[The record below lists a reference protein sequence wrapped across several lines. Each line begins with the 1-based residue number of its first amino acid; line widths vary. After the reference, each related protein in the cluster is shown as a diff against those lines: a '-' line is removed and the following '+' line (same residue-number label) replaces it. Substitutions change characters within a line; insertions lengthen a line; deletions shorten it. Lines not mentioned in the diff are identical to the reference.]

1 MLINFYWAYLR
12 CKYFAYFC
20 PILFY
25 EELIL
30 CYSFV
35 QQYLLSSYCLIG
47 IKGANICV
55 LKILFLL
62 ILSTIHWP
70 RNIANI
76 LKNTHPWIWQGELK
90 KNNEKYFR
98 AISTMPGDF
107 FFFPIYYIL
116 ILVAVP
122 LLEKEKKIKHLT
134 YIVCRL
140 YVTHFQ

>member
-47 IKGANICV
+47 IKGANIFV

-107 FFFPIYYIL
+107 FFFFHLLHINSCGSPITREGKKDKTSYI
-116 ILVAVP
+116 
-122 LLEKEKKIKHLT
+122 
-134 YIVCRL
+134 YCM
-140 YVTHFQ
+140 